1 MNASSSSVP
10 ITVTTAL
17 SASSSTEDGS
27 TLSVTPVDSVSSSE
41 IVTVV
46 PVTVRPVTVPDTENV
61 SSPSARPSSLGFSVN
76 VAVSAVLPAAIVS
89 VRSATVA

>member
-17 SASSSTEDGS
+17 SAFSATEVGFTD
-27 TLSVTPVDSVSSSE
+27 SVTPVEAVSSSS

-46 PVTVRPVTVPDTENV
+46 PVTVRSVEVPDTDSV
-61 SSPSARPSSLGFSVN
+61 SSPSARTSSVGFSVN
-76 VAVSAVLPAAIVS
+76 VAVSAVLPATIVS
-89 VRSATVA
+89 VTSDTVA